1 MPYRDDHGHFISEEE
16 AREKGLMVGEVD
28 VGEEEVEEEDTGQD
42 TYEPEPVRTPIH
54 DQATRPTGSVFVDV
68 GRGEPVEVTVGAPF
82 VPTLDRLA
90 EQAHYG
96 GDYRVFLNGSEVLYI
111 EEAPAT
117 IEAGMRLAI
126 TSYDK
131 PG

>member
-1 MPYRDDHGHFISEEE
+1 MSDRDEQELEDEEKEQEESEQE
-16 AREKGLMVGEVD
+16 A
-28 VGEEEVEEEDTGQD
+28 ED
-42 TYEPEPVRTPIH
+42 PRTPL
-54 DQATRPTGSVFVDV
+54 AGRASRPQGSVWVDV
-68 GRGEPVEVTVGAPF
+68 GRGDPVEVPTGSPF
-82 VPTLDRLA
+82 VETLDRLA

-117 IEAGMRLAI
+117 IEAGMRLAV

>member
-1 MPYRDDHGHFISEEE
+1 MPYRDEDGRFISEEE
-16 AREKGLMVGEVD
+16 ARAGGLIAEVGT
-28 VGEEEVEEEDTGQD
+28 EEAET
-42 TYEPEPVRTPIH
+42 PRTAIH

-68 GRGEPVEVTVGAPF
+68 GRGEPVEVSHGAPF
-82 VPTLDRLA
+82 VETLDRLA
-90 EQAHYG
+90 ERAHYG

-131 PG
+131 PGR

>member
-1 MPYRDDHGHFISEEE
+1 MPYRDEQGHFISEEE
-16 AREKGLMVGEVD
+16 ARRKGLA
-28 VGEEEVEEEDTGQD
+28 
-42 TYEPEPVRTPIH
+42 EPEPTLADEMEDEEEEEAISRTLLR
-54 DQATRPTGSVFVDV
+54 AAASRPTGSVFVDV
-68 GRGEPVEVTVGAPF
+68 GRGDPVEVQVGAPF
-82 VPTLDRLA
+82 VETLDRLA

-111 EEAPAT
+111 EEAPTT
-117 IEAGMRLAI
+117 IGTGMRLAI

>member
-1 MPYRDDHGHFISEEE
+1 MPYRDEHGHFISEEE
-16 AREKGLMVGEVD
+16 AREKGLIDEP
-28 VGEEEVEEEDTGQD
+28 EEEVEEEEDEYMDDDD
-42 TYEPEPVRTPIH
+42 TYEPEPRTPIH

-68 GRGEPVEVTVGAPF
+68 GRGEPMEVQVGAPF
-82 VPTLDRLA
+82 VETLNRLA
-90 EQAHYG
+90 EMAHYG

-117 IEAGMRLAI
+117 IEAGMRIAI

>member
-1 MPYRDDHGHFISEEE
+1 MPYRDEHGHFISEEE
-16 AREKGLMVGEVD
+16 AREQGLID
-28 VGEEEVEEEDTGQD
+28 
-42 TYEPEPVRTPIH
+42 EPEGEGEGEGEDDTAEEAPRTSIH
-54 DQATRPTGSVFVDV
+54 GQATRPTGSVFVDV
-68 GRGEPVEVTVGAPF
+68 GRGEPVEVPVGAPF
-82 VPTLDRLA
+82 VETLDRLA

-117 IEAGMRLAI
+117 VEEGQRIAI

>member
-1 MPYRDDHGHFISEEE
+1 MPYRDEHGHFISEEE
-16 AREKGLMVGEVD
+16 ARSRGLI
-28 VGEEEVEEEDTGQD
+28 EEEPEKEEEGYSD
-42 TYEPEPVRTPIH
+42 EPATSRTPICER
-54 DQATRPTGSVFVDV
+54 ATRPAGSVYVDV
-68 GRGEPVEVTVGAPF
+68 GRGQPPVEVPVGAPF
-82 VPTLDRLA
+82 VKILDRLA

-117 IEAGMRLAI
+117 IEEGMRLAI

-131 PG
+131 PGM